1 MEAGGVPS
9 VGDRCIAQYGRILE
23 PSMRCGV
30 PLECLSRVC
39 LTGVVSC
46 VGILACMQVRQRI
59 VFWFGVDMTSSFLS
73 NLN

>member
-1 MEAGGVPS
+1 MLS

-39 LTGVVSC
+39 LTGFVSSVDISLPVC
-46 VGILACMQVRQRI
+46 KCGSALC
-59 VFWFGVDMTSSFLS
+59 FGSVSI
-73 NLN
+73 